1 MGPGSRACGACHRA
15 KLINED
21 DAGMLAAFNQHTKSN
36 GYLVKAVTGLYD
48 MVVES
53 VMAMFE

>member
-36 GYLVKAVTGLYD
+36 GYLVKAVSGLLD
-48 MVVES
+48 LVIASVES
-53 VMAMFE
+53 MFE